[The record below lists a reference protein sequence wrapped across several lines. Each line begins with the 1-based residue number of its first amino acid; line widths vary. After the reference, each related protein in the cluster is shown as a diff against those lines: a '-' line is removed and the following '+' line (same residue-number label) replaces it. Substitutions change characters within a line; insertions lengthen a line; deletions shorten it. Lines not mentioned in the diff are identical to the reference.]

1 MFQFFWARST
11 SKWTAIL
18 YILLGLLLA
27 IFPGISGTIFV
38 WVLAAATGIFGLGHL
53 IRYLQA
59 RKTGMASG
67 GGLFLGILALL
78 FALFCAL
85 RPHAILSFLPLVLGI
100 LCLLDGIGKIPVAV
114 AFVQDRS
121 GSLIPA
127 LISTILP
134 ILLGILLI
142 ANPFGAARMVIMIF
156 GIGLILDGISDFVT
170 ASMSGPQG

>member
-1 MFQFFWARST
+1 MFRFFWSRKASI
-11 SKWTAIL
+11 WTAIL

-27 IFPGISGTIFV
+27 IFPGMSGTIFV
-38 WVLAAATGIFGLGHL
+38 WVLAAASAVFGLVHL
-53 IRYLQA
+53 GRYLRERNTAQ
-59 RKTGMASG
+59 ASG
-67 GGLFLGILALL
+67 GGLFLGVIALL

-100 LCLLDGIGKIPVAV
+100 LCLLDGIGKIPIAV

-121 GSLIPA
+121 GSLVPA

-156 GIGLILDGISDFVT
+156 GIGLILDGISELVT
-170 ASMSGPQG
+170 ASMNGRNS

>member
-1 MFQFFWARST
+1 MFRFFWSRKASI
-11 SKWTAIL
+11 WTAIL

-27 IFPGISGTIFV
+27 IFPGMSGTIFV
-38 WVLAAATGIFGLGHL
+38 WVLAAASAVFGLVHL
-53 IRYLQA
+53 VRYLRERNTAQ
-59 RKTGMASG
+59 ASG
-67 GGLFLGILALL
+67 GGLFLGVIALL

-100 LCLLDGIGKIPVAV
+100 LCLLDGIGKIPIAA

-121 GSLIPA
+121 GSLVPA
-127 LISTILP
+127 LISTALP

-156 GIGLILDGISDFVT
+156 GIGLILDGISELVT
-170 ASMSGPQG
+170 ASMNGRNS

>member
-1 MFQFFWARST
+1 MFQFFWSRNASI
-11 SKWTAIL
+11 WTAVL

-27 IFPGISGTIFV
+27 IFPDLSGTIFV
-38 WVLAAATGIFGLGHL
+38 WVLAAAVAVFGLIHL
-53 IRYLQA
+53 IRYLRA
-59 RKTGMASG
+59 RKTAQASG
-67 GGLFLGILALL
+67 GMLFLAILALL

-100 LCLLDGIGKIPVAV
+100 LCLLDGIGKIPIAV

-142 ANPFGAARMVIMIF
+142 ANPFSAARMVIMIF
-156 GIGLILDGISDFVT
+156 GIGLILDGISDLVT
-170 ASMSGPQG
+170 ASMTGRNN

>member
-1 MFQFFWARST
+1 MFRFFWSRNASV
-11 SKWTAIL
+11 WTAVL
-18 YILLGLLLA
+18 YILFGLLLA

-38 WVLAAATGIFGLGHL
+38 WVLAAASAIFGLMQLG
-53 IRYLQA
+53 RYLRG
-59 RKTGMASG
+59 RKTGQASG
-67 GGLFLGILALL
+67 GSLVLGVIALL

-121 GSLIPA
+121 GSLVPA
-127 LISTILP
+127 LISTLLP
-134 ILLGILLI
+134 LLLGILLI

-156 GIGLILDGISDFVT
+156 GIGVLLDGISELVT
-170 ASMSGPQG
+170 VSMTRHNP